1 MFALSNSNENLAF
14 LNDTTSVIDQ
24 LNANGVLSQLPEYT
38 MNSSIFTNPIPPG
51 PIPPGPVPCFL
62 QGTKILTD
70 KGEKLIESLTKGI
83 NLINH
88 KGEKIKLLNIYNFK
102 SKKKNITHPCLIKKK
117 SLINGFE
124 CNSDLYISQA
134 HGILINNHFINASKL
149 ITPQKLEDNKDYYC
163 YYHLITENYFTD
175 VVMSNGIPSETY
187 GKCINHY
194 MNRNLYSY
202 LKRHTTQDDNR
213 ILLEKKDFINLK
225 RKFSTIQKI
234 RKLIY

>member
-1 MFALSNSNENLAF
+1 MFALFNSNDNLGF
-14 LNDTTSVIDQ
+14 LNDTNSVIVQ
-24 LNANGVLSQLPEYT
+24 LNANGVISELPI
-38 MNSSIFTNPIPPG
+38 MNSSIFTTPISPG
-51 PIPPGPVPCFL
+51 PLPCFL

-88 KGEKIKLLNIYNFK
+88 KGEKIKLLDIHSFK
-102 SKKKNITHPCLIKKK
+102 TKKINKTHPCLIKKN
-117 SLINGFE
+117 SIINGFE

-134 HGILINNHFINASKL
+134 HGILVNNHFINASKL
-149 ITPQKLEDNKDYYC
+149 ITPQKLKDNKDYYC

-187 GKCINHY
+187 SKSIKSY
-194 MNRNLYSY
+194 RNLYRY
-202 LKRHTTQDDNR
+202 LKIHTTKDGNR

-225 RKFSTIQKI
+225 KQFSTMQKI
-234 RKLIY
+234 KKSIY